1 MTIETK
7 QEDHMSDVKP
17 FEISKYAV
25 LEAFKRVKA
34 NKGAEGIDKQSI
46 AEFEE
51 NLKDNL
57 YKIWNRMSSG
67 TYFPPPVRTV
77 EIPKADGK
85 KRTLGIPTVG
95 DRIAQTVVKM
105 YLEPYVDPCF
115 HPDSYGY
122 RPKKSAID
130 AVGTA
135 RERCWKYDWIIDLD
149 IKGFFDNMDHEL
161 VLRALR
167 KHTESKWIIMYIE
180 RWLKAPAKL
189 ADGTIIERT
198 IGSPQGGVISPLIAN
213 IFMHHAFD
221 EWMKEM
227 HPGNPFERYADDVV
241 VHCKSKLEA
250 ERLLDQIRNRLRSCK
265 LELHPEKT
273 KIVYCKDDNR
283 SGDDQNTKFDFLG
296 YTFKMREAKGKK
308 GNLFR
313 SFLPAISDK
322 AIKKIK
328 EKMKELEIHSR
339 TDRTLLEIADICNPI
354 IRGWVTYYGRF
365 YKSALDEALGCIEE
379 RLVKWAVKKY
389 NKFKGSSKRAV
400 KWILSIKERDTKLFA
415 HW

>member
-1 MTIETK
+1 
-7 QEDHMSDVKP
+7 MSKAKP
-17 FEISKYAV
+17 FEISKFAV
-25 LEAFKRVKA
+25 LEAYKRVKA
-34 NKGAEGIDKQSI
+34 NKGAEGVDEQTIM
-46 AEFEE
+46 EFER

-85 KRTLGIPTVG
+85 KRILGIPTVS

-130 AVGTA
+130 AVGVA
-135 RERCWKYDWIIDLD
+135 RKRCWKDDWVIDLD

-161 VLRALR
+161 VIKALK
-167 KHTESKWIIMYIE
+167 KHTDSKWIIMYIE
-180 RWLKAPAKL
+180 RWLKAPAML
-189 ADGTIIERT
+189 EDGTIIQRT

-221 EWMKEM
+221 EWMKTI
-227 HPGNPFERYADDVV
+227 HPENPFERYADDVI
-241 VHCKSKLEA
+241 VHCASKLEA
-250 ERLLDQIRNRLRSCK
+250 ERLLEQIRWRLKACK

-273 KIVYCKDDNR
+273 KIVYCKDDKRN
-283 SGDDQNTKFDFLG
+283 GEYQNTKFDFLG
-296 YTFKMREAKGKK
+296 YTFKMREAKGKR
-308 GNLFR
+308 GNIFR

-322 AIKKIK
+322 AIKKINK
-328 EKMKELEIHSR
+328 KMKELEIHSR
-339 TDRTLLEIADICNPI
+339 TDRTLSDIAELCNPI
-354 IRGWVTYYGRF
+354 IRGWIIYYGKF
-365 YKSALDEALGCIEE
+365 YKSVLNEALKCIDE
-379 RLVKWAVKKY
+379 RLGKWAAKKY
-389 NKFKGSSKRAV
+389 NKFKSSYKRAI
-400 KWILSIKERDTKLFA
+400 KWLFSIKVRSNNLFA